1 MTPKEK
7 AKNIYNN
14 YLIDVKFT
22 MEDCS
27 FTYRG
32 NNYEL
37 CVKKTAKQCALIVVD
52 EVINSGLLMMIED
65 EEYWN
70 EVKQEIKKL

>member
-7 AKNIYNN
+7 ADHLYHN
-14 YLIDVKFT
+14 YLIDIKFT

-37 CVKKTAKQCALIVVD
+37 CVKKTAKQCALIAV
-52 EVINSGLLMMIED
+52 
-65 EEYWN
+65 
-70 EVKQEIKKL
+70 

>member
-1 MTPKEK
+1 MTPQKK
-7 AKNIYNN
+7 AENIYNN

-32 NNYEL
+32 NTYEL
-37 CVKKTAKQCALIVVD
+37 CVKKTAKQCALIAV
-52 EVINSGLLMMIED
+52 EEIINSMTVATSIYIS
-65 EEYWN
+65 YWQ
-70 EVKQEIKKL
+70 EVKHEIEKL